1 MFTGIISAVGKIDEL
16 KKEHDS
22 VELKVCS
29 TGFFTESKL
38 GDSVAI
44 NGVCLTVT
52 EFNEDYAKFFSQM
65 ETNSKTT
72 IADLQIGDSVNLE
85 HPLRLSDRLGG
96 HLVQGHVDG
105 VEHVLDRQSKAD
117 GSVKIEFSISDELSK
132 FVALHGSV
140 CVNGV
145 SLTVSD
151 KSQNRFSVALI
162 PSTLEHTT
170 LGLVEI
176 GDTVNIEV
184 DCLARYVEQLMN
196 KQ

>member
-1 MFTGIISAVGKIDEL
+1 MFTGIISTLGRVDQVNDEQG
-16 KKEHDS
+16 S
-22 VELKVCS
+22 VELVISS
-29 TGFFTESKL
+29 TGFFDESKL

-44 NGVCLTVT
+44 NGVCLTIT
-52 EFNEDYAKFFSQM
+52 ELGENSAKVFSQV

-72 IADLQIGDSVNLE
+72 TASLQTGDQVNLE

-105 VEHVLDRQSKAD
+105 VVEMLSRKENLD
-117 GSVKIEFSISDELSK
+117 GSVKLEFSISAELSK

-151 KSQNRFSVALI
+151 KTEKSFSVALI
-162 PSTLEHTT
+162 PSTLENTT
-170 LGLVEI
+170 LEKMRV
-176 GDTVNIEV
+176 GDISNIEV
-184 DCLARYVEQLMN
+184 DCLARYVEQLMA
-196 KQ
+196 K